1 MNLLLAK
8 VVIGAVVILVVGY
21 LCLIWITWRELRH
34 MRNLCRVDEK
44 ELGELEL
51 AHTSI
56 KQGIELIEE
65 NITKCADDE
74 KHTQGNKLAYFQKSL
89 EKNERDFQDAEQRL
103 KEHQAE
109 VEAGKEMLRRLRN
122 FDWLRRHK

>member
-1 MNLLLAK
+1 MNLLVK

-21 LCLIWITWRELRH
+21 LGLIWITWQELRH
-34 MRNLCRVDEK
+34 TNNLCCTCEK
-44 ELGELEL
+44 ELRDLEL

-65 NITKCADDE
+65 NITKCAADE
-74 KHTQGNKLAYFQKSL
+74 KHTQENKLAYFQKSL
-89 EKNERDFQDAEQRL
+89 EKNERDFQDAERRL

-109 VEAGKEMLRRLRN
+109 VEAGREMLRRLRN

>member
-1 MNLLLAK
+1 MNLLVK

-21 LCLIWITWRELRH
+21 LGLIWMTWRELRH
-34 MRNLCRVDEK
+34 TNSLCCACEK
-44 ELGELEL
+44 ELRDLEL